1 MCVLDAIILNTD
13 RHYGNFGVL
22 FDTDTLEIQGMAP
35 VFDHNRSLLPDLD
48 NDQLANPAW
57 YLRCCKPRLGQDF
70 IRNAKGLLTD
80 DIRRD
85 LTELRDFAF
94 QQHPH
99 ILAEQE
105 RLDSLSKIVQVRIHL
120 ILSN

>member
-1 MCVLDAIILNTD
+1 MTTT
-13 RHYGNFGVL
+13 GVCCL
-22 FDTDTLEIQGMAP
+22 SWTTSSWQT
-35 VFDHNRSLLPDLD
+35 
-48 NDQLANPAW
+48 QLGICG
-57 YLRCCKPRLGQDF
+57 RRRPRLGQDF

-85 LTELRDFAF
+85 LTELRDFTF

-105 RLDSLSKIVQVRIHL
+105 RVDALCKIVQGRIHL
-120 ILSN
+120 ILSE